1 MLRRTI
7 KNVRLTTGIFLALI
21 IGYLVFYT
29 LTKPEMVISKNVVL
43 SKTSFFQTRGQDYV
57 IFMLNWKEDL
67 VAKSAGNIENYTVEQ
82 VEPDYRGWKV
92 KEKGKKCTISSA
104 QYVYSPWLDTEEK
117 RKKAGAVKP
126 DESQKVTQLSV
137 YIEPKGELNDYF
149 RVTAK
154 NILSKSGKTVVSD
167 ESIVRITDFNKFIK
181 M

>member
-7 KNVRLTTGIFLALI
+7 KNVRLMSGIALAAI
-21 IGYLVFYT
+21 IGYTVFYSV
-29 LTKPEMVISKNVVL
+29 TKPEMVVSKNLVL
-43 SKTSFFQTRGQDYV
+43 SETSFFQTRGQDYV

-67 VAKSAGNIENYTVEQ
+67 VSKSAGDVNNYTVEQ
-82 VEPDYRGWKV
+82 VEPDGSGWKV
-92 KEKGKKCTISSA
+92 KEKAKSCRVSSA

-117 RKKAGAVKP
+117 RKKAGAAKP

-154 NILSKSGKTVVSD
+154 NIVSKSGKTIDS
-167 ESIVRITDFNKFIK
+167 EQSIVRITDFNKFIK